1 MSKKRDY
8 LDMTKKSPSKM
19 LKIPRSTGKV
29 RDDDSSFSGH
39 YQDSRVLFFF
49 YKMLNWEIKQF
60 CHCEKEK
67 E

>member
-39 YQDSRVLFFF
+39 YQDSRVLLVFF
-49 YKMLNWEIKQF
+49 IK
-60 CHCEKEK
+60 CWTVLPLWKGKGIEC
-67 E
+67 